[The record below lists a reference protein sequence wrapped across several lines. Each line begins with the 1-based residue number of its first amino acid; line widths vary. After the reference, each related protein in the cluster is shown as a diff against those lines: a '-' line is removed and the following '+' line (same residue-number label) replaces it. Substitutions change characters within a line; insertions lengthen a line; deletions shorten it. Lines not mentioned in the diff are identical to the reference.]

1 MNPSTR
7 SGWQRSY
14 AAGLGAPTP
23 EAVAAADAV
32 TRDIREWWSNEFL
45 GTNPESCSEGIMI
58 YDIGTRGLPSYRE
71 AALNTRFGENGAV
84 TIPVTYN
91 NTVVSPA
98 TISPYVGNPDFTIH
112 IGEVDCKPNDTCDT
126 KVPRT

>member
-14 AAGLGAPTP
+14 AAGLGAPTA

-32 TRDIREWWSNEFL
+32 AQEIREWWSNDFL

-58 YDIGTRGLPSYRE
+58 YDIGKSLTCPGDLFRLSDDTDHLCLQE
-71 AALNTRFGENGAV
+71 QKVF
-84 TIPVTYN
+84 PVI
-91 NTVVSPA
+91 V
-98 TISPYVGNPDFTIH
+98 
-112 IGEVDCKPNDTCDT
+112 KLL
-126 KVPRT
+126 